1 MSIAGRKK
9 RMKKIINIVP
19 LLVVFVLIYFATY
32 YLAARGLIIFGRKN
46 LWAWTSQSPTSGQIE
61 NKDQSPD
68 KSQSQG
74 QDNRET
80 IISESLATRVGVG
93 AAPLATPQASLTFG
107 SFSEYF
113 IGTDQ
118 VDWSRTTLY
127 RDHKAVAIF
136 FAPDFSWSKAD
147 QALVDKFQD
156 SYQDSH
162 LNSAEGN
169 YYDKRCLKKDCLEVK
184 NLDLF
189 YKGQTLV
196 RPPELAKRE
205 VVAVSLGTIG
215 ENWLVGFTLKKD
227 NKYQGLVFYFDGHKF
242 SRLNIPE
249 FNSDY
254 SGLFGFGGVK
264 NDFLVV
270 YGAYKGEAYRV
281 RPNQTKDIS
290 RFFEI
295 KVMTKG
301 FKPEII
307 RAFNGKDIHWYV
319 YSATLSRPWL
329 IKLWQNGTPEIVG
342 EAVFDNFFSFTSESA
357 IFKLVESNLSETILL
372 AKVKENNQEIWQVFR
387 DRGFKNENPAE
398 LISAPI
404 ARFDAAPFIIEKIAR
419 SSLSID
425 SPSSA
430 LVKLWFSSD
439 GDVWRQLSSTDNLN
453 FITPVTRKFF
463 LQVTFPKFKD
473 KFYSPFLEAV
483 LFDYYYKIKVD

>member
-19 LLVVFVLIYFATY
+19 LLVIFVLIYFATY
-32 YLAARGLIIFGRKN
+32 YLAASGLIIFGQKN
-46 LWAWTSQSPTSGQIE
+46 LWAWTSQSPTAGQIE
-61 NKDQSPD
+61 NNDQGQD
-68 KSQSQG
+68 KSQG

-93 AAPLATPQASLTFG
+93 AAPLVTPQASLTFG

-113 IGTDQ
+113 IGIDQ

-127 RDHKAVAIF
+127 RDHKAVAMF
-136 FAPDFSWSKAD
+136 FAPDYSWLKAD
-147 QALVDKFQD
+147 QALVSKFQD
-156 SYQDSH
+156 SYQDSY

-189 YKGQTLV
+189 YKGQTLA
-196 RPPELAKRE
+196 RPLALTDRE

-227 NKYQGLVFYFDGHKF
+227 SKYQGLVFYFDGQKF

-281 RPNQTKDIS
+281 RPNEIKDIG

-307 RAFNGKDIHWYV
+307 RAFNSLDIHWYV
-319 YSATLSRPWL
+319 YSATISRPWL
-329 IKLWQNGTPEIVG
+329 IKLWQNRTPEIVG
-342 EAVFDNFFSFTSESA
+342 EAVFDNFFSFTTESA

-372 AKVKENNQEIWQVFR
+372 AKVKENNQEIWQVFK

-398 LISAPI
+398 VISTAI
-404 ARFDAAPFIIEKIAR
+404 ARFDAAPFIIEKIAHNSINIDNSSR
-419 SSLSID
+419 S
-425 SPSSA
+425 
-430 LVKLWFSSD
+430 LVKLWFSAG
-439 GDVWRQLSSTDNLN
+439 GDNWRQLSSTADQN
-453 FITPVTRKFF
+453 FETPATRKFF